1 MLAKLLSGK
10 SFFAQIILGILFI
23 ILFFLKISPLHFDWQ
38 TITGI
43 IFFFLSVGVS
53 LLFLHNSTLIKTQ
66 GFSVFYFLIWMLC
79 FAEISLDFKLSA
91 SLFMCTLIFWRLI
104 VSEQSTEN
112 NKFLFDVGI
121 LLSITGFFFP
131 PGFLLFGF
139 LLFLFIYMRSVSLK
153 GFILFLIGIT
163 LPLIVGVQLLYLIGQ
178 IEWLYSYQSSF
189 CLDFWDFP
197 VWGLIPIGTLI
208 LLSWMDHLAQ
218 SGTQDINKR
227 QKYFLT
233 FLYFVN
239 WLIILTL
246 YGEKELGLLAFLGLP
261 ISIFLTRFTQYQKSE
276 TLKEILLW
284 IYFLTMGGFYF
295 RNELMKIYYDLLG
308 NVAF

>member
-43 IFFFLSVGVS
+43 LFFLLSVGVS

-246 YGEKELGLLAFLGLP
+246 YGGGELGLLAFLGLP

>member
-43 IFFFLSVGVS
+43 LFFLLSVGVS

-163 LPLIVGVQLLYLIGQ
+163 LPLIVGVQILYLIGQ

-284 IYFLTMGGFYF
+284 IYILSMGGFYF
-295 RNELMKIYYDLLG
+295 RNELMKIYHDLLG

>member
-43 IFFFLSVGVS
+43 LFFLLSVGVS

-66 GFSVFYFLIWMLC
+66 GFSVFYFLIWMLG

-153 GFILFLIGIT
+153 GFILFLIGIS

-246 YGEKELGLLAFLGLP
+246 YGGGELGLLAFLGLP

-284 IYFLTMGGFYF
+284 IYILSMGGFYF

>member
-23 ILFFLKISPLHFDWQ
+23 ILFFLKISPLHIDWQ

-43 IFFFLSVGVS
+43 LFFLLSVGVS

-246 YGEKELGLLAFLGLP
+246 YGGGELGLLAFLGLP

-284 IYFLTMGGFYF
+284 IYILSMGGFYF

>member
-1 MLAKLLSGK
+1 MLAKSLSGK
-10 SFFAQIILGILFI
+10 SFFAQIFLGILFI
-23 ILFFLKISPLHFDWQ
+23 VLFFLKITPLNFDWQ

-43 IFFFLSVGVS
+43 LFFLLSVGGS
-53 LLFLHNSTLIKTQ
+53 LLFLQNSTLIKTQ

-139 LLFLFIYMRSVSLK
+139 LLVLFLYMRSVSLK
-153 GFILFLIGIT
+153 GFILFLIGIS
-163 LPLIVGVQLLYLIGQ
+163 LPLIVGVQLLYLIDQ
-178 IEWLYSYQSSF
+178 IEWIYSYQSSLCPDYF
-189 CLDFWDFP
+189 YISL
-197 VWGLIPIGTLI
+197 WGLIPIGILI
-208 LLSWMDHLAQ
+208 LLSWLDHLAQ

-239 WLIILTL
+239 WLIILVL
-246 YGEKELGLLAFLGLP
+246 YGGSNINLLVFIGLP
-261 ISIFLTRFTQYQKSE
+261 LSIFLTRFTQYQKSE
-276 TLKEILLW
+276 TLKEVLLW
-284 IYFLTMGGFYF
+284 VYLLTMGGYYF
-295 RNELMKIYYDLLG
+295 RNELVNIYQDLLG